1 MIRINLLPFR
11 AARKKENV
19 RQQVSIF
26 VLSVVLAVIALV
38 YYNMQLSGRIHTL
51 QDQVKDTE
59 EQITK
64 YKKITKEI
72 EEIKKKV
79 AMLHT
84 KIAIIGDLEKNRNNA
99 IELLDALTR
108 LVVEKRMWLTNLEA
122 GKDRVVMRG
131 IALDN
136 KTVADFMTRL
146 EESQRPDQTRLFSS
160 VNLQKLQKEVFQQN
174 LALKR
179 FDITCTPHT
188 PPAAGA
194 QTAQASAANQST
206 KAKKK

>member
-26 VLSVVLAVIALV
+26 ALSIVLAVIALV
-38 YYNMQLSGRIHTL
+38 YYNMQLNGNIL
-51 QDQVKDTE
+51 KLNEQVKDTKL
-59 EQITK
+59 QITK

-79 AMLHT
+79 ATLEK
-84 KIAIIGDLEKNRNNA
+84 KITIIGDLEKNRNNA

-108 LVVEKRMWLTNLEA
+108 LVVEKRMWLTNLDT
-122 GKDRVVMRG
+122 GKDRILMQG

-136 KTVADFMTRL
+136 KTVADFMVRL
-146 EESQRPDQTRLFSS
+146 EESQRPDKTRLFSS

-179 FDITCTPHT
+179 FDITCSPYT

-194 QTAQASAANQST
+194 KTAEASAADKSNE
-206 KAKKK
+206 AKKK